1 MDLHEYQVK
10 QLLRKH
16 RVPVPKG
23 GVAYTAA
30 EAAAVA
36 RRIGGTAWMVKA
48 QIRYKG
54 RSHGVFQDARA
65 SRISGI
71 VPAASVGEVQ
81 AAAALMLENTL
92 MTQAHPA
99 GALVK
104 QVYVEEAVPSRRKWG
119 MSIRVDFQTQSMMW
133 SVRTPDGAVVS
144 ASGEMDRDGM
154 KRLMRALA
162 LPYLPAMR
170 LGKLLGRLYDILIRC
185 QAIAVELDP
194 VAETAQGRLIALDGR
209 IVFDGESAPL
219 MDWARGGTRF
229 VSPASWAHQN
239 QIRYHKLAGNIACL
253 VDGMGLG
260 LATIDLVQAR
270 GGAVGCLFDLGT
282 NPTQETIAM
291 AVKMALADTDVDGVL
306 VNIFGGIIR
315 GEEIAGGLIAASH
328 EVLSGL
334 PVVVRMDGT
343 NAHIGQRMLFES
355 RVPFTIVQDLD
366 EAVQA
371 IVHQAREK

>member
-10 QLLRKH
+10 QLLRAH
-16 RVPVPKG
+16 RIRVPKG
-23 GVAYTAA
+23 GVAYTAGEA
-30 EAAAVA
+30 RAAALK
-36 RRIGGTAWMVKA
+36 IGGAAWMVKA
-48 QIRYKG
+48 QVRYKG
-54 RSHGVFQDARA
+54 RSQGVFSDPRA
-65 SRISGI
+65 AGMSGI
-71 VPAASVGEVQ
+71 VRAASPDEVR
-81 AAAALMLENTL
+81 AAAEMMLENTL
-92 MTQAHPA
+92 ATAANPA
-99 GALVK
+99 GTPVR

-144 ASGEMDRDGM
+144 AAGDTDREGL
-154 KRLMRALA
+154 KKLMRALA
-162 LPYLPAMR
+162 LPYLPANR
-170 LGKLLGRLYDILIRC
+170 LEKLLGRLYDILIQC
-185 QAIAVELDP
+185 PAVAVELDP
-194 VAETAQGRLIALDGR
+194 VAETEQGRLVALDGR
-209 IVFDGESAPL
+209 IVFDGENVPL
-219 MDWARGGTRF
+219 TDWARGGTRF
-229 VSPASWAHQN
+229 VPPAVWARQN
-239 QIRYHKLAGNIACL
+239 RIRYHKLAGNIACL

-355 RVPFTIVQDLD
+355 RVPFTVVQDLD

-371 IVHQAREK
+371 IVSQVREK